1 MKNIRIERLNDAFQ
15 EGISKIIATEVKDD
29 DIKFVTITEV
39 DASTDLSYAKV
50 YFTCLEDNKREKIT
64 EALNGAASFIRKC
77 LAPRFDTLKIPELTF
92 IYDNSLEYGKHID
105 ELIDKIHEE
114 KDA

>member
-1 MKNIRIERLNDAFQ
+1 MSIKIDRINHSMIREISYILER
-15 EGISKIIATEVKDD
+15 EVKDQH
-29 DIKFVTITEV
+29 IKFVTITDV
-39 DASTDLSYAKV
+39 RVTNDLSYAKV

-64 EALNGAASFIRKC
+64 EALNKASSFIRKC

>member
-15 EGISKIIATEVKDD
+15 EEISKIIATEVKDD

-64 EALNGAASFIRKC
+64 EALNKASSFIRKC
-77 LAPRFDTLKIPELTF
+77 LTPRFDTLKIPELTF